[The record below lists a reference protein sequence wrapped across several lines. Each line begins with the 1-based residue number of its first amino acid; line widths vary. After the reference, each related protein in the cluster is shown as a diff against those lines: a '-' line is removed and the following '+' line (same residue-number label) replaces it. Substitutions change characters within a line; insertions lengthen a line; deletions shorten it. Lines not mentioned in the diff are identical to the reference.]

1 MLPHPC
7 SARAGRA
14 FKNLQE
20 HVYTR
25 KFTYSRTQTLNH
37 LAGIFAIILMPCV
50 TIKKK
55 SPKTHLSKIASVYFQ
70 MKKKKKSPKKY
81 LALNLNFL
89 CSSFCVWNLSKCF
102 GRNRPGRLSNEKSWW
117 CVKVRS
123 EIQRFVWKR
132 LERLLIKPLTRIIY
146 CQISIRNCSVI
157 FGSRLLAHRL
167 PLKRQ
172 L

>member
-70 MKKKKKSPKKY
+70 MKKKKISEKVFGAQFELS
-81 LALNLNFL
+81 LFIFL
-89 CSSFCVWNLSKCF
+89 CVKPFEMFRKKSSRSIKQREKLMMRQGSF
-102 GRNRPGRLSNEKSWW
+102 GDTKICMKKIGT
-117 CVKVRS
+117 
-123 EIQRFVWKR
+123 
-132 LERLLIKPLTRIIY
+132 PL
-146 CQISIRNCSVI
+146 N
-157 FGSRLLAHRL
+157 
-167 PLKRQ
+167 
-172 L
+172 